1 MDPYSETFLK
11 HFGVKSTRS
20 DLRENRARL
29 TKAKARKRADL
40 SRRIEHMQSLGTDTN
55 YQEVLSD
62 FQLEAEDFTDTTLV
76 AKKYKPK
83 LDRALAE
90 DLKFDDYDEG
100 VEVLKEVRLDHVVHN
115 GIPELLTGNFESTSF
130 VSNKKYSKD
139 NRRPVPNLDETPDD
153 ELFHYG
159 VTGMKWGIRRGRS
172 ALSTASSNAKGNLKR
187 MSGNRAKRHKLVKD
201 VAAKAGDN
209 AKGNIKRMSGN
220 RAKRHALAK
229 DVADKAGDNA
239 KGNLKRMAGNRDRRH
254 DVIKKLVGKPGS
266 KRYKALEKTAE
277 EAVTNKIKKRVVSDT
292 KAMARERGKYLVN
305 QAKHPLLYGKAVAK
319 HAAKNPSSLIV
330 LTGNDIKAIN
340 KAIDADVASKKRK

>member
-172 ALSTASSNAKGNLKR
+172 AISTASSNAKGNL
-187 MSGNRAKRHKLVKD
+187 
-201 VAAKAGDN
+201 
-209 AKGNIKRMSGN
+209 KRMSGN

-254 DVIKKLVGKPGS
+254 KAIKELIGKPGS
-266 KRYKALEKTAE
+266 KKNKALSKVAN
-277 EAVTNKIKKRVVSDT
+277 EAITNKLKKRVVSDT
-292 KAMARERGKYLVN
+292 KSYVKEKGKFVTN
-305 QAKHPLLYGKAVAK
+305 QLKHPLIYTKVIAKYTVKKPMSAIVMTHEDVTAV
-319 HAAKNPSSLIV
+319 
-330 LTGNDIKAIN
+330 N
-340 KAIDADVASKKRK
+340 KAIDTELASKKRK